1 MGANVHFLNRVVW
14 FLKQILNPYFCNMK
28 TFEDRLSSENSFFLL
43 AGPCAIEGE
52 EMALRIAEHM
62 VKITDQLGIPYIF
75 KGSFKKANRS
85 RIDSFT
91 GIGDEKALK
100 ILQKVGYEFGVP
112 TVTDIHE
119 VSDAA
124 KAAAYVD
131 VLQIPAFLVRQT
143 DLVVAAA
150 ETGKYVNLKKGQ
162 FMSPES
168 MQHAVRKVT
177 DSSNDNVWITD
188 RGTMFG
194 YQDMVVDFRGIPVM
208 KSFAPTILD
217 VTHSLQQPNQASGVT
232 GGRPEM
238 IETMARAG
246 VAAGVDGLFMETH
259 FDTAQAKSDGANM
272 LPLELM
278 EGLLTRLHRLHQT
291 VSSL

>member
-1 MGANVHFLNRVVW
+1 
-14 FLKQILNPYFCNMK
+14 MK
-28 TFEDRLSSENSFFLL
+28 TFKDRLSSENSFFLL

-100 ILQKVGYEFGVP
+100 ILQKIGREFGVP

-194 YQDMVVDFRGIPVM
+194 YQDMVVDYRGILVM

-246 VAAGVDGLFMETH
+246 VAVGVDGLFIETH